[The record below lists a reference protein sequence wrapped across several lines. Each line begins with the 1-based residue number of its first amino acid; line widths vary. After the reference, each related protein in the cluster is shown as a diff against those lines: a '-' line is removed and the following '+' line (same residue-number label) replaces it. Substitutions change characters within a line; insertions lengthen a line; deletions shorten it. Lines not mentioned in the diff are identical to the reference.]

1 MERKRKQMSVL
12 GRRDNT
18 YSSQFRKEDTDGD
31 PVGQQDPVLTI
42 SADDRARLKYPQ
54 WAPVWDRRQELKFEN
69 PKPFIHV
76 DRALFGDPTFES
88 LLSVTGVEHERL
100 SPKLGSV
107 VKGLQLSELTATQ
120 KDDLALLVEQRGVVA
135 FRGQD
140 FKSQSFEFIKKWA
153 THFGPLHVHPTSGSP
168 LGQSVFHTTFRRG
181 GASEQKNMMSDRLN
195 ALIWHSDVSYE
206 RQPPGITIFTML
218 QTGVGGDTQFI
229 DTIEAYER
237 LSPLMQELIQRL
249 KVFTTS
255 KDLTSVSASKG
266 DVVRKESV
274 DSVHPLVRYHPVLR
288 RKCLFINK
296 SFSRKIVGL
305 KMEESDS
312 LLMFLL
318 HHIESCLDAHVRVR
332 WDEET
337 VVIWDN
343 RRLVHTATFDWDSN
357 DIRHAFRVTT
367 QAERPVATEAEYHRW
382 TPKLEQEPF
391 AVYKE

>member
-135 FRGQD
+135 
-140 FKSQSFEFIKKWA
+140 
-153 THFGPLHVHPTSGSP
+153 
-168 LGQSVFHTTFRRG
+168 
-181 GASEQKNMMSDRLN
+181 
-195 ALIWHSDVSYE
+195 
-206 RQPPGITIFTML
+206 
-218 QTGVGGDTQFI
+218 
-229 DTIEAYER
+229 IEAKTSRARALNSSRNELPTLGPCTSIRPRDPR
-237 LSPLMQELIQRL
+237 LARVCSTPRFAEAAP
-249 KVFTTS
+249 
-255 KDLTSVSASKG
+255 AS
-266 DVVRKESV
+266 
-274 DSVHPLVRYHPVLR
+274 R
-288 RKCLFINK
+288 R
-296 SFSRKIVGL
+296 
-305 KMEESDS
+305 
-312 LLMFLL
+312 
-318 HHIESCLDAHVRVR
+318 
-332 WDEET
+332 T
-337 VVIWDN
+337 
-343 RRLVHTATFDWDSN
+343 
-357 DIRHAFRVTT
+357 
-367 QAERPVATEAEYHRW
+367 
-382 TPKLEQEPF
+382 
-391 AVYKE
+391 